1 MDTFM
6 KFMKRKGA
14 LLREEMAQGAQNPQD
29 MAQPSAPDATPEQP
43 PQGASQPPADD
54 SSGVSPPAHDEDFA
68 KLLSVMKEA
77 LPNLKNPENKK
88 LVSNF
93 IKLASGDSEDQSK
106 GQKPEDQQGQEQA
119 PPQAQG
125 LGDQQG
131 QAAPQPPEQ
140 TGSGP
145 ASPAPQQPPA

>member
-6 KFMKRKGA
+6 RFMKKKA
-14 LLREEMAQGAQNPQD
+14 SLIREEMAQGAPNPQD
-29 MAQPSAPDATPEQP
+29 MAQPSAQDASPEQ
-43 PQGASQPPADD
+43 QAEQPAQAQAPADD
-54 SSGVSPPAHDEDFA
+54 ASGVSPPAHDEDFA

-93 IKLASGDSEDQSK
+93 IKLASGDSAEKPPEQQQS
-106 GQKPEDQQGQEQA
+106 QQQPA
-119 PPQAQG
+119 PPQAAA

-131 QAAPQPPEQ
+131 QAAPQPPVQ
-140 TGSGP
+140 PGAAP
-145 ASPAPQQPPA
+145 AVPAPQ